1 MNLIKNNL
9 NIFDSFY
16 NDFLLN
22 FYVDNFYNLI
32 IQFNSGSFLN
42 RYNVESYTSYFLFF
56 YFFYTFLKISLTL
69 TIIFSIFFLT
79 FLENYV
85 TQLVNNNVLTKLF
98 ILNENEKEVGP
109 ADDFFFF
116 TVIFILAIFSFI
128 IMTFFVIILNNNIF
142 VWSIASLFLV
152 SIFILTIPLNLFID
166 FGISYFAY
174 VRGSAS
180 SSSLIKELLFDIIAT
195 FTIFIRFVVQNIR
208 FFFIFSAIFELLEW
222 IFSCNSSFFFV
233 NNFYNYNLFFNFSDL
248 THSSSVSNFN
258 LLFINSIMF
267 VIFYFY
273 YSLHLIF
280 LLLVQ
285 ITIYIGISIWLFF
298 FLYSTKFLG
307 KYEKFFILK
316 K

>member
-1 MNLIKNNL
+1 MNLINS
-9 NIFDSFY
+9 NINVFEYFY
-16 NDFLLN
+16 NDFSLS
-22 FYVDNFYNLI
+22 FYVDSFYTIILNMNTGFVSERYQIQNYNNFLM
-32 IQFNSGSFLN
+32 
-42 RYNVESYTSYFLFF
+42 F
-56 YFFYTFLKISLTL
+56 YSFFYTFFKITLVLTF
-69 TIIFSIFFLT
+69 IFSIFFLT
-79 FLENYV
+79 YLENYIV
-85 TQLVNNNVLTKLF
+85 QLINNNTLTKLF
-98 ILNENEKEVGP
+98 ILNETEKEVGP

-116 TVIFILAIFSFI
+116 TVIFILTICSFI
-128 IMTFFVIILNNNIF
+128 IMTFFTLILNSNIF
-142 VWSIASLFLV
+142 IWSMASLFLV
-152 SIFILTIPLNLFID
+152 SLLILSIPLNLFFD

-174 VRGSAS
+174 IRGSAS
-180 SSSLIKELLFDIIAT
+180 STNLIKELLFDIIAT
-195 FTIFIRFVVQNIR
+195 FTVFIRFVVQNIR

-222 IFSCNSSFFFV
+222 IFSSTSSFFFI
-233 NNFYNYNLFFNFSDL
+233 NNLYNYNLFFNFSDL
-248 THSSSVSNFN
+248 NHSTSNSTFN

-273 YSLHLIF
+273 YTLHLIF